1 MTGRSECRLFR
12 DAQRLLVGATVLACS
27 AAAEAGAPRVHFDVS
42 YSVECRDVTP
52 EEFAETN
59 PQSKIIEARF
69 QVSSLIRRGKEKDIK
84 ELMYV
89 VWSPEKRLRVVGF
102 QPKTQLGSEVTEAIQ
117 VVETGEKATSLD
129 AGVNV
134 QFEPWAGVHLSPSGG
149 ASKVSKQNTQQRYSR
164 LPPKQLLVAS
174 GTTRRQ
180 HGVFFKL
187 KPSPQDS
194 LEGQKEFVC
203 LFVVPKG
210 WRGDYAYVDCA
221 AVPRDPAPWSSSD
234 DCGSRRVL
242 VGLYFQGDAE
252 AKEAAERLA
261 YAYESYVAAGGRV
274 PASSESERGAGKRRL
289 RFPGSS
295 LVESV
300 IDDLAV
306 DKQQA
311 ARKKDE
317 AWDSFLSAIEDLSRF
332 TG

>member
-1 MTGRSECRLFR
+1 LT
-12 DAQRLLVGATVLACS
+12 VATVVAWS
-27 AAAEAGAPRVHFDVS
+27 AVAQAGAPEVHFDVS
-42 YSVECRDVTP
+42 YSEECREVTP
-52 EEFAETN
+52 EAFTATN

-69 QVSSLIRRGKEKDIK
+69 RVSSLIRHGHEKDVG

-89 VWSPEKRLRVVGF
+89 VWSPEKRLRVLDF
-102 QPKTQLGSEVTEAIQ
+102 EPKTQLESEVTEAIE
-117 VVETGEKATSLD
+117 VIESGEKAASLD

-134 QFEPWAGVHLSPSGG
+134 QFEPWSGVHASPSAG
-149 ASKVSKQNTQQRYSR
+149 ASKMSKRNTQQKYSR

-174 GTTRRQ
+174 GTTRRE

-187 KPSPQDS
+187 KPSTQAS

-210 WRGDYAYVDCA
+210 WRGDYVYVDCA
-221 AVPRDPAPWSSSD
+221 ASPRDRSPWSSPE

-242 VGLYFQGDAE
+242 VGLYVEGDAE

-261 YAYESYVAAGGRV
+261 YAYESYVGAGGRV
-274 PASSESERGAGKRRL
+274 AASLDSSQASGKRAR
-289 RFPGSS
+289 RFPGAS

-300 IDDLAV
+300 LDDLAI
-306 DKQQA
+306 DKGRA
-311 ARKKDE
+311 AKKKDK
-317 AWDSFLSAIEDLSRF
+317 AWDSFQSAIEDLARF

>member
-1 MTGRSECRLFR
+1 M
-12 DAQRLLVGATVLACS
+12 LLGVTLLACS
-27 AAAEAGAPRVHFDVS
+27 AAAQAGSPKVHFDVS
-42 YSVECRDVTP
+42 YSVECREVTP

-69 QVSSLIRRGKEKDIK
+69 QVSSLLRRGQEKDVK

-89 VWSPEKRLRVVGF
+89 VWSPEKRLRVVDF
-102 QPKTQLGSEVTEAIQ
+102 EPKTQLGSEVTEAIQ
-117 VVETGEKATSLD
+117 VVQTGEKASSLD

-134 QFEPWAGVHLSPSGG
+134 KFEPWSGVHVSPSAG
-149 ASKVSKQNTQQRYSR
+149 ASKVSKENTQQKYSK

-180 HGVFFKL
+180 HGVFFKM
-187 KPSPQDS
+187 KPSTQAS

-210 WRGDYAYVDCA
+210 WRGDYVYVDCA
-221 AVPRDPAPWSSSD
+221 ATTRDRTPWSSAE

-261 YAYESYVAAGGRV
+261 YAYESYVGASGRV
-274 PASSESERGAGKRRL
+274 AAKSESGGDAGKLL
-289 RFPGSS
+289 RHFPGSS

-300 IDDLAV
+300 IDDLSAE
-306 DKQQA
+306 KGEA
-311 ARKKDE
+311 AKKKDE